1 MDWFLYY
8 RDLRQERVEQRKR
21 INNIKKRSM
30 RNGYCKVKTISL
42 KNLSSDF
49 FFITEKPAFRDW
61 LS

>member
-1 MDWFLYY
+1 
-8 RDLRQERVEQRKR
+8 
-21 INNIKKRSM
+21 M

-49 FFITEKPAFRDW
+49 FFITEKPAFRGW